1 LNIENLIDTGDLN
14 ALGTAISNLQPVT
27 GIESRIAYVF
37 DQWYK
42 YVSQYDTVFYGSD
55 SFQHIQIW
63 VNDSTYFYNS
73 IIIDTADFRVHYRP
87 LADTVFLKI
96 YSLALSSPFKYDPAA
111 KFGRNFLMFAGYL
124 MTYYDTAEF
133 ELPPLSGRV
142 TPACS
147 GGGVDGIPVKLFF
160 GNGAPTGLET
170 VTIEDGYFRF
180 SPLDLVKLDTS
191 SDYYIRVYFPLDS
204 NHISV
209 TASLNHLIFDSLVNI
224 DCTFPGPIP
233 LSNGTIYDT
242 AFKLFP
248 NPTDGN
254 IRLEYL
260 GGAWV
265 TDYVC
270 YNIFGQAVLSG
281 LISAENNEI
290 DFNDYSIPD
299 GYYIMKIIGNQTIK
313 PVSIPLVIYRK

>member
-1 LNIENLIDTGDLN
+1 
-14 ALGTAISNLQPVT
+14 
-27 GIESRIAYVF
+27 
-37 DQWYK
+37 
-42 YVSQYDTVFYGSD
+42 
-55 SFQHIQIW
+55 
-63 VNDSTYFYNS
+63 
-73 IIIDTADFRVHYRP
+73 
-87 LADTVFLKI
+87 
-96 YSLALSSPFKYDPAA
+96 
-111 KFGRNFLMFAGYL
+111 

-147 GGGVDGIPVKLFF
+147 GGGVDGIPIKLFF
-160 GNGAPTGLET
+160 GNGASTGLET

-242 AFKLFP
+242 AFKLYP
-248 NPTDGN
+248 NPTDGY

-260 GGAWV
+260 KGAWV
-265 TDYVC
+265 TDYIC

-281 LISAENNEI
+281 RLSAENNEI

-299 GYYIMKIIGNQTIK
+299 GCYIIKIIGNQTIK
-313 PVSIPLVIYRK
+313 PVSIPLVIYRN